1 MEPYYAGALSLVPP
15 VIAVALALLTKEV
28 FSSLIIGILSGT
40 LIYTIGMGQDFVV
53 VNTVQNA
60 LTVMVNKIDF
70 NIIIFCS
77 VLGSIVYVIAM
88 AGGSRAYGEWAT
100 KRIRGRKSALLST
113 SLLGAF
119 IFIDD
124 YFNCLTVGTVMRPIT
139 DKYRISRAK
148 LAYIIDSTAAPVCII
163 APISSWAAAVGSNL
177 KATGAFESE
186 MEAFIATI
194 PWNFYALLSISMV
207 ILVSIGNFDF
217 GLMRRSEIDA
227 IKRGPVAGPEGEH
240 DNIDVV
246 TERGGVLDM
255 VIPILALI
263 VFATLSL
270 LYVGGYWG
278 EDPAYHTV
286 AAAFGNTSAGPAL
299 AMASFAAL
307 FVAYVQFTARRLLTL
322 KQFMSGVLKGVQAM
336 IPANMILVLAW
347 AISGVCRDL
356 LQTQVFIS
364 NIVQNDM
371 GMLGNLLPAII
382 FIIASF
388 LSFSTGTAWGT
399 FGILIPIVVVVAEA
413 IDPTGAIII
422 VTLSATL
429 AGSVFGDHCSPIS
442 DTTILS
448 SAGAGC
454 VHIEHVSTQLP
465 FALIAATSA
474 CCGYIVAGFT
484 LNVYLSLAVGFI
496 IMISTMTFLHFR
508 NLKRETYAEHE
519 MMHAIATEQAADAP
533 KVKGQPKE
541 RI

>member
-88 AGGSRAYGEWAT
+88 AGGSRAYGDWAT

-227 IKRGPVAGPEGEH
+227 IKNGPLGSSEGEH

-399 FGILIPIVVVVAEA
+399 FGILIPIALAVVPNDPNLLVVTVAA
-413 IDPTGAIII
+413 
-422 VTLSATL
+422 VL
-429 AGSVFGDHCSPIS
+429 AGAVGGDHVSPIS
-442 DTTILS
+442 DTTILA
-448 SAGAGC
+448 SAGAQC
-454 VHIEHVSTQLP
+454 HHLDHVNTQIPYVIVVASCSFIGYL
-465 FALIAATSA
+465 AAGIADSGTVGFGVGLVVLLCSM
-474 CCGYIVAGFT
+474 GYI
-484 LNVYLSLAVGFI
+484 YK
-496 IMISTMTFLHFR
+496 FLM
-508 NLKRETYAEHE
+508 KA
-519 MMHAIATEQAADAP
+519 
-533 KVKGQPKE
+533 
-541 RI
+541 

>member
-15 VIAVALALLTKEV
+15 ILAVALALITKEV
-28 FSSLIIGILSGT
+28 FSSLLIGILSGT
-40 LIYTIGMGQDFVV
+40 LIYTIGVGNDDIIIG
-53 VNTVQNA
+53 TVQ
-60 LTVMVNKIDF
+60 TTFSMMVSKVDM
-70 NIIIFCS
+70 NIIFFCS
-77 VLGSIVYVIAM
+77 LLGSLVYVIAM
-88 AGGSRAYGEWAT
+88 AGGSRAYGDWAS
-100 KRIRGRKSALLST
+100 KKIKGRKSALLST

-177 KATGAFESE
+177 KSSGIQGSE

-207 ILVSIGNFDF
+207 LLVAVGNFDF
-217 GLMRRSEIDA
+217 GLMRKAEIDT
-227 IKRGPVAGPEGEH
+227 IKHGYVNQGNNGDS

-246 TERGGVLDM
+246 TDKGGVLDM
-255 VIPILALI
+255 VIPILSLI

-278 EDPAYHTV
+278 DDPAYHTIS
-286 AAAFGNTSAGPAL
+286 AAFGNTSAGPAL
-299 AMASFAAL
+299 VLASFAAL
-307 FVAYVQFTARRLLTL
+307 VVAFVLFVGRRLLTL
-322 KQFMSGVLKGVQAM
+322 KEFMNGVLKGVQAM
-336 IPANMILVLAW
+336 IPANMILVMAW

-356 LQTQVFIS
+356 LETQVFIS
-364 NIVQNDM
+364 NIVQNDT
-371 GMLGNLLPAII
+371 GLLGNLLPAII

-399 FGILIPIVVVVAEA
+399 FGILIPIVVVVAQA
-413 IDPTGAIII
+413 IDPTGGTVII
-422 VTLSATL
+422 TLSATL

-448 SAGAGC
+448 SAGANC
-454 VHIEHVSTQLP
+454 LHIDHVSTQLP
-465 FALIAATSA
+465 FALIAAFSSA
-474 CCGYIVAGFT
+474 VGYVVAGFT
-484 LNVYLSLAVGFI
+484 SSVVLSLGTGFI
-496 IMISTMTFLHFR
+496 IMVAIMSFLHIR
-508 NLKRETYAEHE
+508 NTKRETYADHE
-519 MMHAIATEQAADAP
+519 ANHPLPEES
-533 KVKGQPKE
+533 KS
-541 RI
+541 